1 MLYIHPKGSGGLI
14 ARTANH
20 SSVQLQSPF
29 WSRYQELV
37 RETVLPYQYDILN
50 DRVPGVE
57 PSGAIRNF
65 RIAAGLDSGTF
76 TGMVFQDSDVA
87 KWLEAVGHAL
97 KTKRDPALEQMADDV
112 IDLVVAAQQPDGY
125 LNTYFTIQEPGKR
138 FTNLMD
144 CHELYCAGHMME
156 AAVSYYEATGKR
168 KLLDA
173 MCRFADL
180 IADTF
185 GPGEGQIHGYDGHQE
200 IELALVKLYGA
211 TGEKRYLDLA
221 RYFLDAR
228 GTEPNF
234 FLQEWEQRGG
244 KSFWWPWM
252 KEPDL
257 AYHQAHKP
265 VREQDVAVGHA
276 VRAMY
281 MYTAMADVAKL
292 TGDDTL
298 AQACERLWE
307 DVTRRQMYITGAV
320 GSTHQGEAFTC
331 DYDLPNETAYA
342 ETCASVGLIFF
353 AKRMLDLAPRAE
365 YADVMERALYN
376 TVIGS
381 MAQDGKH
388 YCYVNPLE
396 IWPRANEANPD
407 RRHVRPTRQ
416 AWFGCACCPPNVA
429 RLLMS
434 LGDYVYT
441 WDEARRT
448 LYVHLHIGSDMAW
461 HMDGGRVQVEQRS
474 DLPWQG
480 RTTLRF
486 RCPDGSRRFSL
497 AVRIPSWC
505 AGDPVIRLNGEQLPL
520 ADVRMEHG
528 YAVLERAFADGDEI
542 ALELPMSA
550 RFVMAHPELRAASGM
565 VAIERGPLVYCV
577 EEADNGP
584 NLAALSVD
592 LDAPLAEVPC
602 RIAGV
607 DAIALECDAYRRD
620 EAAFGDGALYRPAT
634 EEARREHR
642 VKIRAI
648 PYFLW
653 GNRGQGE
660 MRVWLRWR

>member
-1 MLYIHPKGSGGLI
+1 MGNSEQL
-14 ARTANH
+14 
-20 SSVQLQSPF
+20 SVQLHAPF
-29 WSRYQELV
+29 WSRYQQLV
-37 RETVLPYQYDILN
+37 REVVLPYQYEILN

-65 RIAAGLDSGTF
+65 RIAAGLEQGEF

-87 KWLEAVGHAL
+87 KWLEAVGYAL
-97 KTKRDPALEQMADDV
+97 KTKRDPALERMADDV

-125 LNTYFTIQEPGKR
+125 LNTYFTIKEPGKR

-144 CHELYCAGHMME
+144 CHELYGAGHMIE

-185 GPGEGQIHGYDGHQE
+185 GPREGQIHGYDGHQE

-211 TGEKRYLDLA
+211 TGERRYLDLA

-234 FLQEWEQRGG
+234 FLDEWERRGR
-244 KSFWWPWM
+244 KSFWWPWL

-257 AYHQAHKP
+257 AYYQAHKP
-265 VREQDVAVGHA
+265 VREQETAVGHA

-281 MYTAMADVAKL
+281 MYTAMADVARL
-292 TGDDTL
+292 TGDRAL
-298 AQACERLWE
+298 QAACERLWQ
-307 DVTRRQMYITGAV
+307 DVTRRQMYVIGAI
-320 GSTHQGEAFTC
+320 GSTHQGEAFTF

-353 AKRMLDLAPRAE
+353 AKRLIDLGPKAE
-365 YADVMERALYN
+365 YGDVMERALYN
-376 TVIGS
+376 AVIGS

-396 IWPRANEANPD
+396 VWPRANEENPD

-434 LGDYVYT
+434 LQEYIYT
-441 WDEARRT
+441 WDESRRT
-448 LYVHLHIGSDMAW
+448 LYVHLHMGSTAAW
-461 HMDGGRVQVEQRS
+461 SLDGARVQLRQAS
-474 DLPWQG
+474 ALPWRG
-480 RTTLRF
+480 ETSLKVSM
-486 RCPDGSRRFSL
+486 PDGPRRFAL
-497 AVRIPSWC
+497 AVRIPGWC
-505 AGDPVIRLNGEQLPL
+505 AGKWEVRVNGRELGEEMR
-520 ADVRMEHG
+520 VEEG
-528 YAVLERAFADGDEI
+528 YAVIDRTFADGDELTF
-542 ALELPMSA
+542 AFPLEA
-550 RFVMAHPELRAASGM
+550 RWIVGHPQLRAVNGM
-565 VAIERGPLVYCV
+565 VAIERGPLVYAV

-592 LDAPLAEVPC
+592 PGTRLHEVSC
-602 RIAGV
+602 EIAGV
-607 DAIALECDAYRRD
+607 DAVALECEAWRRD
-620 EAAFGDGALYRPAT
+620 EEAFGDGPLYRPLDAAT
-634 EEARREHR
+634 FSERR
-642 VKIRAI
+642 VKLRAI

-660 MRVWLRWR
+660 MRVWLRSRSSRP

>member
-1 MLYIHPKGSGGLI
+1 MPPETCNPRFHL
-14 ARTANH
+14 
-20 SSVQLQSPF
+20 SVQLHDPF
-29 WSRYQELV
+29 WSRYQQLV
-37 RETVLPYQYDILN
+37 RETVLPYQYEILN

-65 RIAAGLDSGTF
+65 RIAAGLETGEF

-87 KWLEAVGHAL
+87 KWLEAVGYAL
-97 KTKRDPALEQMADDV
+97 KTKRDSELERMADDV

-125 LNTYFTIQEPGKR
+125 LNTYFTIKEPGKR

-200 IELALVKLYGA
+200 IELALVKLYGV

-234 FLQEWEQRGG
+234 FLQEWERRGR

-281 MYTAMADVAKL
+281 MYTAMADVARL
-292 TGDDTL
+292 TGDETL
-298 AQACERLWE
+298 AKACERLWE
-307 DVTRRQMYITGAV
+307 DVTRRQMYIIGAV
-320 GSTHQGEAFTC
+320 GSTHQGEAFTF

-353 AKRMLDLAPRAE
+353 AKRMLDIAARSE
-365 YADVMERALYN
+365 YADVIERALYN
-376 TVIGS
+376 AVIGS

-396 IWPRANEANPD
+396 ILPRANEENPD

-434 LGDYVYT
+434 LGDYVYS
-441 WDEARRT
+441 WHEADRT
-448 LYVHLHIGSDMAW
+448 LYAHLHIGSSVEWDL
-461 HMDGGRVQVEQRS
+461 DGSRVQVALAS
-474 DLPWQG
+474 GLPWRG
-480 RTTLRF
+480 EASLRVSMS
-486 RCPDGSRRFSL
+486 DGPRRFAV
-497 AVRIPSWC
+497 AVRIPGWC
-505 AGDPVIRLNGEQLPL
+505 AGEPNLRVNGKPIAESEVCLKN
-520 ADVRMEHG
+520 G
-528 YAVLERAFADGDEI
+528 YAVIERAFTDGDEV
-542 ALELPMSA
+542 ALEFPMEA
-550 RFVMAHPELRAASGM
+550 RWVVGHPELRAVSGM
-565 VAIERGPLVYCV
+565 AAIERGPLVYCV
-577 EEADNGP
+577 EEADHGP

-592 LDAPLAEVPC
+592 LGAPLVEAPY

-607 DAIALECDAYRRD
+607 DAMALECDAYRRD
-620 EAAFGDGALYRPAT
+620 GAAFQDGALYRPAT
-634 EEARREHR
+634 EESRREHKVR
-642 VKIRAI
+642 LHAI

>member
-65 RIAAGLDSGTF
+65 RIAAGLESGTF

-97 KTKRDPALEQMADDV
+97 KTKRDPTLEQMADDV

-168 KLLDA
+168 KLLEA

-298 AQACERLWE
+298 AHACERLWE
-307 DVTRRQMYITGAV
+307 DVTRR
-320 GSTHQGEAFTC
+320 
-331 DYDLPNETAYA
+331 
-342 ETCASVGLIFF
+342 
-353 AKRMLDLAPRAE
+353 
-365 YADVMERALYN
+365 
-376 TVIGS
+376 
-381 MAQDGKH
+381 
-388 YCYVNPLE
+388 
-396 IWPRANEANPD
+396 
-407 RRHVRPTRQ
+407 
-416 AWFGCACCPPNVA
+416 
-429 RLLMS
+429 
-434 LGDYVYT
+434 
-441 WDEARRT
+441 
-448 LYVHLHIGSDMAW
+448 
-461 HMDGGRVQVEQRS
+461 
-474 DLPWQG
+474 
-480 RTTLRF
+480 
-486 RCPDGSRRFSL
+486 
-497 AVRIPSWC
+497 
-505 AGDPVIRLNGEQLPL
+505 
-520 ADVRMEHG
+520 
-528 YAVLERAFADGDEI
+528 
-542 ALELPMSA
+542 
-550 RFVMAHPELRAASGM
+550 
-565 VAIERGPLVYCV
+565 
-577 EEADNGP
+577 
-584 NLAALSVD
+584 
-592 LDAPLAEVPC
+592 
-602 RIAGV
+602 
-607 DAIALECDAYRRD
+607 
-620 EAAFGDGALYRPAT
+620 
-634 EEARREHR
+634 
-642 VKIRAI
+642 
-648 PYFLW
+648 
-653 GNRGQGE
+653 
-660 MRVWLRWR
+660 

>member
-1 MLYIHPKGSGGLI
+1 MKGRVLVNSRAAQHAIIL
-14 ARTANH
+14 
-20 SSVQLQSPF
+20 SVQLNSAF

-37 RETVLPYQYDILN
+37 REVVLPYQYEILN

-65 RIAAGLDSGTF
+65 RIAAGIEQGEF

-97 KTKRDPALEQMADDV
+97 KSKRDPALEKLADDV

-125 LNTYFTIQEPGKR
+125 LNTYFTIKEPGKR

-144 CHELYCAGHMME
+144 CHELYCAGHMIE

-185 GPGEGQIHGYDGHQE
+185 GPNEGQIHGYDGHQE
-200 IELALVKLYGA
+200 IELALVKLYHA
-211 TGEKRYLDLA
+211 TGEQRYLDLA

-234 FLQEWEQRGG
+234 FLEEWERRGRQ
-244 KSFWWPWM
+244 SFWWPWM

-281 MYTAMADVAKL
+281 MYTAMADVARL
-292 TGDDTL
+292 TGDESL
-298 AQACERLWE
+298 RKACERLWE
-307 DVTRRQMYITGAV
+307 DVTRRQMYIIGAI
-320 GSTHQGEAFTC
+320 GSTHQGEAFTF

-353 AKRMLDLAPRAE
+353 AKRMLELSPKAE
-365 YADVMERALYN
+365 YADVVERALYN
-376 TVIGS
+376 AVIGS

-396 IWPRANEANPD
+396 VWPRANEENPD
-407 RRHVRPTRQ
+407 RKHVRPTRQ

-434 LGDYVYT
+434 LGDFIYT
-441 WDEARRT
+441 WREDRRT
-448 LYVHLHIGSDMAW
+448 LYVHLHIGSDVEWELEGA
-461 HMDGGRVQVEQRS
+461 RVRVTQES
-474 DLPWQG
+474 ALPWRG
-480 RTTLRF
+480 ETSLRVSAAEGPRHF
-486 RCPDGSRRFSL
+486 AL
-497 AVRIPSWC
+497 AVRIPAWC
-505 AGDPVIRLNGEQLPL
+505 AGEPVIRVNGRTLSPEE
-520 ADVRMEHG
+520 VRVEDG
-528 YAVLERAFADGDEI
+528 YAVIEREFADGDEV
-542 ALELPMSA
+542 AFHLPLAA
-550 RFVMAHPELRAASGM
+550 RFVVSHPELRATNGM
-565 VAIERGPLVYCV
+565 AAIERGPLVYCV
-577 EEADNGP
+577 EEADNGR
-584 NLAALSVD
+584 NLDALSVD
-592 LDAPLAEVPC
+592 LDAPFAEVPC
-602 RIAGV
+602 HIEGV
-607 DAIALECDAYRRD
+607 DAVALEFEGYRRD
-620 EAAFGDGALYRPAT
+620 DQAFADGSLYRPVSP
-634 EEARREHR
+634 EAKREHR
-642 VKIRAI
+642 VNIRAI

-653 GNRGQGE
+653 GNRGLGE
-660 MRVWLRWR
+660 MRVWLRSR